1 MTNLTSEKEAEKED
15 SEEIVLDS
23 DTVYKVTITM
33 SKTFTILTIF
43 PIIIQ
48 VSNLSAEQ
56 EAEKEDSEEI
66 VLDPDTVY
74 KVTITTITNN
84 LCNIYNVF
92 L

>member
-23 DTVYKVTITM
+23 DTIYKVTITM

-66 VLDPDTVY
+66 VPDPDTVY
-74 KVTITTITNN
+74 KVIISEYFTN
-84 LCNIYNVF
+84 IR
-92 L
+92 